1 MVTIR
6 LARHGAKKNP
16 FYHVTIAD
24 RSKSRNGSFV
34 ERVGFYNPVAKG
46 KAESLRLDLA
56 RIEYR
61 NRDMGVQDSFGS
73 GDVALAFPANEA
85 KNTLKE
91 LARYRAHTANAGVV
105 F

>member
-56 RIEYR
+56 RIDYWLSVGAKPSEMVKKLINQVR
-61 NRDMGVQDSFGS
+61 RAQSQAETD
-73 GDVALAFPANEA
+73 APAEPA
-85 KNTLKE
+85 SAT
-91 LARYRAHTANAGVV
+91 
-105 F
+105 